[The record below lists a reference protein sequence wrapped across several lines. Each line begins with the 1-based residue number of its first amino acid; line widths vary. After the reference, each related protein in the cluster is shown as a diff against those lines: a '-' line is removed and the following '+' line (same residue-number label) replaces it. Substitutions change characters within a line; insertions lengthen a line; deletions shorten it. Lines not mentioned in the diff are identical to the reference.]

1 MLGHT
6 TFSDL
11 NTHLSNASFEKKAEP
26 PLWYDH
32 LSLIFRLLHQFFP
45 GRYFKLPD
53 DDGRR
58 LQDTTITSKTIQK
71 RPLSTLDPRR
81 LLPNL
86 SSSFIGTF
94 CCQHMDAF
102 ALEVLEDA
110 KSWNWPI
117 VKRIEQSGNQ
127 GKPLLP
133 NLLSC
138 LIKESQALGGTV
150 LEQFWETIGK
160 CDNKLKDNIKT
171 VTSVPPGQ
179 ASTILFAG
187 VNREDIRLGPLFDMA
202 AEYFAHLAVAFV
214 NPGGPESADST
225 PSSTDELLELAN
237 KEGFGKR
244 NQEALKRLA
253 FKRDGARCVMTGVTF
268 DELPTEDDN
277 FSPVL
282 THLIPNSIHGKP
294 DTLKCLATFAGEEAR
309 DLVLKQMNDIGNV
322 ANVQSDAYVKYDGLR
337 WGIEAQEGET
347 VKYVYRRVPYNPN
360 VGPASINLR
369 DGKEIHFGRGIKGE
383 RLGGGPLPLFCNVQL
398 AVARV
403 LRMSGAAEVVMQL
416 RADSDDSD
424 TPHAYVASDYFLD
437 ILDAKL
443 HLQSIIVISGA
454 IDLIQPNVHQSALT
468 RDGSTF
474 QDMFLLGVDSHREFK
489 DSGNLKAVP
498 DGEGVCDKHPIHLQ
512 GDTVDE
518 FRALLWSFYA
528 LPSDIF
534 DATRPENIDTIKFM
548 NLARVTHKYNFISTE
563 KWALEILTLYL
574 TSVSQ
579 QPIPS
584 ELDGPSF
591 EPLSPEILENLTKVA
606 VLCTSEDQ
614 PLFKKTMAGWELLL
628 GHGDYAETAIRVA
641 ELLGLRHLRAS
652 AYYAIMIKGRQAWD
666 LKPNLSREQR
676 ITLLSG
682 HHALFE
688 LSRGLLGSPPQFHN
702 CYGAQTCRRSLASCW
717 GNLFAGGISDSDTI
731 PAANSLHPLDLLGR
745 LQLLEG
751 QFVKISEY
759 AATALNGMTRPCA
772 LEGLK
777 AIRALQEKLRL
788 DLSDCFQDVA

>member
-1 MLGHT
+1 MADSNSKLV
-6 TFSDL
+6 S
-11 NTHLSNASFEKKAEP
+11 LSPFHCRCLTLHAFT
-26 PLWYDH
+26 LVDMTIC
-32 LSLIFRLLHQFFP
+32 SLTGSNISIPTSRL
-45 GRYFKLPD
+45 
-53 DDGRR
+53 GRR
-58 LQDTTITSKTIQK
+58 LGAYRLSVPCWGRLCNPCHCNDNFDTSALMDVTHDPTYYLSDGNTVFQVQ
-71 RPLSTLDPRR
+71 STL
-81 LLPNL
+81 
-86 SSSFIGTF
+86 F
-94 CCQHMDAF
+94 
-102 ALEVLEDA
+102 
-110 KSWNWPI
+110 
-117 VKRIEQSGNQ
+117 
-127 GKPLLP
+127 
-133 NLLSC
+133 
-138 LIKESQALGGTV
+138 
-150 LEQFWETIGK
+150 
-160 CDNKLKDNIKT
+160 
-171 VTSVPPGQ
+171 
-179 ASTILFAG
+179 
-187 VNREDIRLGPLFDMA
+187 
-202 AEYFAHLAVAFV
+202 
-214 NPGGPESADST
+214 
-225 PSSTDELLELAN
+225 
-237 KEGFGKR
+237 
-244 NQEALKRLA
+244 
-253 FKRDGARCVMTGVTF
+253 
-268 DELPTEDDN
+268 
-277 FSPVL
+277 
-282 THLIPNSIHGKP
+282 
-294 DTLKCLATFAGEEAR
+294 
-309 DLVLKQMNDIGNV
+309 
-322 ANVQSDAYVKYDGLR
+322 
-337 WGIEAQEGET
+337 
-347 VKYVYRRVPYNPN
+347 
-360 VGPASINLR
+360 
-369 DGKEIHFGRGIKGE
+369 
-383 RLGGGPLPLFCNVQL
+383 
-398 AVARV
+398 
-403 LRMSGAAEVVMQL
+403 
-416 RADSDDSD
+416 
-424 TPHAYVASDYFLD
+424 
-437 ILDAKL
+437 
-443 HLQSIIVISGA
+443 
-454 IDLIQPNVHQSALT
+454 NVHQSALT

-474 QDMFLLGVDSHREFK
+474 QDMFLLGVDSHRELK
-489 DSGNLKAVP
+489 ESGNLKAVP

-731 PAANSLHPLDLLGR
+731 PAASSLHPLDLLGR